1 MQILLVDNHDSFT
14 YNLVDLI
21 HHKIGCNVT
30 VIKSEAIQIED
41 VDTYTHIIFS
51 PGPGIPSEQPAMFE
65 ILKKYGHSKKILGIC
80 LGMQAIGQ
88 YYGAKLYN
96 LPEVIHGQQQD
107 LIIVEKNSL
116 FNHLISPIKVGLYH
130 SWALDRDFPKSIR
143 LIAVSE
149 NGIVQSIQ
157 HHTYSIYGVQFHPES
172 HLTPN
177 GKIIIENFL
186 NL

>member
-21 HHKIGCNVT
+21 QQKIGCNVT

-41 VDTYTHIIFS
+41 VATFTHIIFS

-80 LGMQAIGQ
+80 LGMQAIGE

-107 LIIVEKNSL
+107 LHLVEKNLL
-116 FNHLISPIKVGLYH
+116 FDQLNSPIKVGLYH
-130 SWALDRDFPKSIR
+130 SWALDKELPKSIR
-143 LIAVSE
+143 LIAVSQ
-149 NGIVQSIQ
+149 NDIVQSIK
-157 HHTYSIYGVQFHPES
+157 HDTYNIYGVQFHPES